1 LIEAYNREKKNVYFK
16 VPVLPKKGNLIAK
29 SDLLILEVLNI
40 NILHEMVRRKKW
52 SALSAAI
59 TKNQDA

>member
-1 LIEAYNREKKNVYFK
+1 MIEAYNREKKNVYFK